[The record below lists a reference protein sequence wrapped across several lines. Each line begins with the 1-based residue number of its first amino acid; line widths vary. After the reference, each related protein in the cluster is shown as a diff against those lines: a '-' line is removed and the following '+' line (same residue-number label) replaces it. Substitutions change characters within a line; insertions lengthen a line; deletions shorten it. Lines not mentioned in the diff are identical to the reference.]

1 MPYLIQDPDSSDERV
16 YNLHSGSNSLGRGY
30 DNSIVVLDNQKSLSR
45 HHAEI
50 VVTDDRIILRDLGSR
65 NHTFVNNRR
74 IDRVELKDGD
84 LVRCGDVVFKFF
96 QDQELPT
103 APTAKPTS
111 PQFQA
116 PGSTPSVTPVVAQLP
131 VAPTSE
137 PEEEEDWVEPPSGL
151 SIVRQIS
158 PLQTRVDMQDLLAP
172 SISTTTQGSVLML
185 RQQDTSQRAVDK
197 LKILLEVSKLLSEPD
212 ELEPLLDK
220 ILVLLFNIMN
230 VDRAAILLV
239 NPKTDKL
246 EQKAVKTR
254 TGTSN
259 TERFYSK
266 RITNYVRRNG
276 DGVLIANA
284 SVDERFNLSESI
296 VQQAIHSAMCVPMNP
311 RDQVIGVMYV
321 DNLSRCDVYSE
332 EDLDFLV
339 GLANQ
344 AAIAISNYQLY
355 REIQAEAIMRD
366 KLERFFPRAVSQKLR
381 EEGNLEIVDTEVTAL
396 FCDISSFTEM
406 SSRMEPRQVI
416 EMLNEYFN
424 LMVEDIVFK
433 YEGTLE
439 KYIGDAL
446 LAVWGAPYSKPD
458 DADRA
463 IHAAID
469 MQKALQGLNRQWA
482 SRRQLEIKI
491 HIGLN
496 SGKVAAGNIGSDK
509 LIQYATI
516 GDTTNV
522 TSRICSVAQ
531 ADEIV
536 ISQATL
542 DRISDRTLRF
552 EKMELVTVK
561 GKLEPLQLYKVLW

>member
-30 DNSIVVLDNQKSLSR
+30 DNSIVVLDNHKSLSR

-50 VVTDDRIILRDLGSR
+50 IVTGDHATLTDLNSR

-74 IDRVELKDGD
+74 IDRAELKDGD
-84 LVRCGDVVFKFF
+84 LVRCGDVVFKFL
-96 QDQELPT
+96 QDREFPT
-103 APTAKPTS
+103 SPTAKPTV
-111 PQFQA
+111 PPA
-116 PGSTPSVTPVVAQLP
+116 NEK
-131 VAPTSE
+131 APTPTPTPMIAKLSGE
-137 PEEEEDWVEPPSGL
+137 HDDDDDEEIESPAGL

-158 PLQTRVDMQDLLAP
+158 PQQSRVEMQDLLNPAANP
-172 SISTTTQGSVLML
+172 TTQGSILML
-185 RQQDTSQRAVDK
+185 RQQDSNQRAVDK
-197 LKILLEVSKLLSEPD
+197 LQILLEVSKLLSEPD

-239 NPKTDKL
+239 DRATDKL

-254 TGTSN
+254 TGTA
-259 TERFYSK
+259 TAARFYSK
-266 RITNYVRRNG
+266 RITNYVRRHG

-284 SVDERFNLSESI
+284 SIDERFNLSESI

-311 RDQVIGVMYV
+311 RDEVIGVMYV

-355 REIQAEAIMRD
+355 QDMQTEAIMRD

-406 SSRMEPRQVI
+406 SSKMEPRQVI

-446 LAVWGAPYSKPD
+446 LAVWGAPYSETD

-469 MQKALQGLNRQWA
+469 MQKAVGILNQQWA
-482 SRRQLEIKI
+482 SRRNLEIKI

-496 SGKVAAGNIGSDK
+496 SGMVAAGNIGSDK

-522 TSRICSVAQ
+522 TSRICGVAQ

-536 ISQATL
+536 IAQSTL
-542 DRISDRTLRF
+542 ERISDRSLKF
-552 EKMELVTVK
+552 EKMDLVRVK
-561 GKLEPLQLYKVLW
+561 GKAEPLQLYKVLW